1 MWNSAETNWSSGSS
15 VFSSSTGW
23 AFFASAVASAV
34 VGTDF
39 CSSATAP
46 NAQPA
51 ANIAAVSVLMFIF
64 FSFLVRR
71 SARRRV
77 SFAC

>member
-1 MWNSAETNWSSGSS
+1 MWNSAETNLLSGSS
-15 VFSSSTGW
+15 TGSSSAG
-23 AFFASAVASAV
+23 FALFVSAV
-34 VGTDF
+34 VGTVF

-46 NAQPA
+46 NTLPA